1 MDKLV
6 SNIRNIKIYD
16 NSMFHL
22 EEIIEKYKQYI
33 ESLSQLDPT
42 KLKYFI
48 KNLKNRE
55 ILDNQEAEMEDSFLI
70 ELFQLSQRRD
80 SIDITMK
87 YFEDNNLTTDEMKKV
102 HRLVIKG
109 SSDDIEANYDLR
121 SDNNKWVGHF
131 GTNGEQRV
139 DYMPPDYNEIEELIN
154 ETLYYLNDLK
164 SDNFENLFI
173 KPLIVHA
180 LIAYIQPFGNGNTRL
195 ARVLQHCK
203 ICSTT
208 NSLFHKEF
216 NYPTMYLSKNYL
228 LTREKYRGL
237 IKNIAIDKDN
247 DAWNK
252 WFQYN
257 LNMID
262 EQLYFLN
269 TNLNQYRK
277 RS

>member
-154 ETLYYLNDLK
+154 ETLY
-164 SDNFENLFI
+164 
-173 KPLIVHA
+173 
-180 LIAYIQPFGNGNTRL
+180 
-195 ARVLQHCK
+195 
-203 ICSTT
+203 
-208 NSLFHKEF
+208 
-216 NYPTMYLSKNYL
+216 
-228 LTREKYRGL
+228 
-237 IKNIAIDKDN
+237 
-247 DAWNK
+247 
-252 WFQYN
+252 
-257 LNMID
+257 
-262 EQLYFLN
+262 
-269 TNLNQYRK
+269 
-277 RS
+277 